1 MDIQQL
7 LNHVAVCEHA
17 LKHTTQLRG
26 EERRGGSGC
35 LASSRYTE
43 SSFPPPL
50 VAPVSGARL
59 GLADY
64 LIIIIFGIFTYCMLA
79 SVFF

>member
-1 MDIQQL
+1 MLQFVSML
-7 LNHVAVCEHA
+7 LNTP
-17 LKHTTQLRG
+17 LNS

-64 LIIIIFGIFTYCMLA
+64 LIIIIIFGIFTYCMLA